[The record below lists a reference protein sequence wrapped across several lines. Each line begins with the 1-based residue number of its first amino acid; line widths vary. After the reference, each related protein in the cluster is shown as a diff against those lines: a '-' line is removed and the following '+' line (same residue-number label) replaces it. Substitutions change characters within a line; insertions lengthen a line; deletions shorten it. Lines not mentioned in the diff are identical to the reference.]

1 MPPIFSYLRSIST
14 RDDILTDQEYHD
26 LSREQDFIIS
36 QVMRA
41 KYGKPICSFVR
52 HSADGPHGGQVC
64 FAYRL
69 GWSDFCPHI
78 LFVLNVFLFGLSSNP
93 IFTVLPV
100 YFLCTPFPEFFVFVA
115 YLFAKITPPHQACCC
130 VTALSP
136 VPCHPPTH
144 QSE

>member
-93 IFTVLPV
+93 IFTFLPD
-100 YFLCTPFPEFFVFVA
+100 YFLCTLFSRNFLFLCLFVCKNHLTPLG
-115 YLFAKITPPHQACCC
+115 LFLCHNPLPSAMPSPDPPI
-130 VTALSP
+130 
-136 VPCHPPTH
+136 
-144 QSE
+144 